1 MDKIDTISHHMLF
14 LHLPQCFPE
23 YSNCKMLLNIEW
35 MNYQKITTT
44 PSQAIFREMSER
56 RTFSK
61 RINKELYSSL
71 SQCSL
76 PYWVFKCF
84 LQWVLLSP
92 QAQLLGITNKIKWRF
107 AFIFYYF
114 HLKITKH
121 QGSFLSVLLVRCF
134 YSLLLLVPR
143 IKMWS
148 FYKWLCQFY
157 LEIRSF
163 KLTPSQ
169 ATPNVIEL
177 HPHMYTFRGIFL
189 HKKENATADN
199 CFLKHK
205 MISLATH
212 VTYVMATI

>member
-1 MDKIDTISHHMLF
+1 ML
-14 LHLPQCFPE
+14 
-23 YSNCKMLLNIEW
+23 SLNIIIVKCCSILNEW
-35 MNYQKITTT
+35 IIENKNKTT
-44 PSQAIFREMSER
+44 PSQAIFREISER
-56 RTFSK
+56 RNFSK

-76 PYWVFKCF
+76 AYWVFKCF
-84 LQWVLLSP
+84 LQWVFLSP
-92 QAQLLGITNKIKWRF
+92 QARLLGLTNKIKWRF

-177 HPHMYTFRGIFL
+177 HPHMYTFRGIFFL
-189 HKKENATADN
+189 HKKEKGKADN

-205 MISLATH
+205 MISLATS
-212 VTYVMATI
+212 VTYLMAAI

>member
-1 MDKIDTISHHMLF
+1 MNE
-14 LHLPQCFPE
+14 LPE
-23 YSNCKMLLNIEW
+23 NKN
-35 MNYQKITTT
+35 KTT

-76 PYWVFKCF
+76 AYRVFKCF
-84 LQWVLLSP
+84 FQWVFLSS

-157 LEIRSF
+157 LEIQSF

-189 HKKENATADN
+189 HKKRKSKSRQLFSKAQNDFPCYQCHLCDGN
-199 CFLKHK
+199 NLKIDVWVFHLFLLHQSSEE
-205 MISLATH
+205 INIFQ
-212 VTYVMATI
+212 YVA